1 MTESFS
7 PSTSVYAN
15 IFGKFSKIKNKFVNI
30 KELIK
35 KCKIKNNDGYQIL
48 EYIFMNQHGNLNT
61 Y

>member
-48 EYIFMNQHGNLNT
+48 
-61 Y
+61 